1 MMKIY
6 KIIALAFVTLLCVVG
21 IIVGVQDGMF
31 FYGDAIRG
39 KVIIVAFLIILL
51 KTIGSFIEAI
61 VDCNKYYVDKRKKEI
76 DKQIAYEK
84 FLNQQAS
91 NHVANS
97 DQSQKL

>member
-1 MMKIY
+1 MEAVFVRFR
-6 KIIALAFVTLLCVVG
+6 IANRCFVLC
-21 IIVGVQDGMF
+21 
-31 FYGDAIRG
+31 GDSRLFLFARG

-91 NHVANS
+91 NHVAKG
-97 DQSQKL
+97 DQSQVH